1 MEEIKLEVSLLDQN
15 SKNYISNE
23 IRKWNKLTI
32 KGNIDNIILKD
43 IDFIEDTSYLD
54 DLVKRIAYAV
64 DNDTTY
70 THNYTKP
77 ILPTMSKYPDGREYT
92 PPSDEEFY
100 EMLK

>member
-15 SKNYISNE
+15 SKDYISNE
-23 IRKWNKLTI
+23 MRKWNRLTT
-32 KGNIDNIILKD
+32 KGNIDGVSLID

-54 DLVKRIAYAV
+54 DIIKRLKEIIDDEPYV
-64 DNDTTY
+64 Y
-70 THNYTKP
+70 TPP
-77 ILPTMSKYPDGREYT
+77 ISNYPDRKYI